1 MKIVW
6 CARGSVRGT
15 RLIYIISHQ
24 ERFLWN
30 NARYQ
35 IAGMALYLEDMVLLV
50 RDRDNESCS
59 NKQNFLYCNMWT
71 ISQAAK
77 DQQRL
82 S

>member
-6 CARGSVRGT
+6 CTRVSVRGT

-24 ERFLWN
+24 EKFLWK

-35 IAGMALYLEDMVLLV
+35 IVGMALYLEDMVLLV
-50 RDRDNESCS
+50 QESDKERCS
-59 NKQNFLYCNMWT
+59 NKQNLLYCKMLT

-77 DQQRL
+77 DQERL